1 MACASGAH
9 GRRLVP
15 VLLLVRLVVVIVEQD
30 AFRRALEVV
39 ILAAPQR
46 PEKPGEPEKTEDKGG
61 GDEKDEDIHLL
72 PFVLPRFSRSEF
84 SVTVIEELD
93 IATAAT
99 SGVTKP
105 ATASGTA
112 TAL

>member
-1 MACASGAH
+1 MACAPGAH
-9 GRRLVP
+9 GRRLILF
-15 VLLLVRLVVVIVEQD
+15 LLLVRLVVVIVEQD
-30 AFRRALEVV
+30 ALGRAFEVV
-39 ILAAPQR
+39 ILAAAQR
-46 PEKPGEPEKTEDKGG
+46 PEKSGEPEKPEDKGG
-61 GDEKDEDIHLL
+61 GHEEDEDIHRL
-72 PFVLPRFSRSEF
+72 PFALPRFSRSEF

>member
-1 MACASGAH
+1 MACSPGADR
-9 GRRLVP
+9 RRLVP

-30 AFRRALEVV
+30 ALCRALEIV
-39 ILAAPQR
+39 ILPAPQR
-46 PEKPGEPEKTEDKGG
+46 PEKTGEPEKAEDKGG
-61 GDEKDEDIHLL
+61 GHEENEDIHLL
-72 PFVLPRFSRSEF
+72 PFALPRFSRSEF

>member
-1 MACASGAH
+1 MACASGAC
-9 GRRLVP
+9 GFLI
-15 VLLLVRLVVVIVEQD
+15 LLFVRLVVFIVEQD
-30 AFRRALEVV
+30 ALRRAFKIV
-39 ILAAPQR
+39 ILAAPER
-46 PEKPGEPEKTEDKGG
+46 PEKTGETEKSENKRGRH
-61 GDEKDEDIHLL
+61 EEDEDIHLASFL
-72 PFVLPRFSRSEF
+72 PPKFSRSEL

-99 SGVTKP
+99 SGVTNP